1 MINQNDMLKMLME
14 NDTRLAQTEVKE
26 VPRINHGSANPSPW
40 PNNLPF
46 FRTDLGWWIY
56 NDGTRWLTEDEY
68 MIPVET
74 LQNHV
79 GPGILAGPVSIL
91 RTDYAPYFTRV
102 ETAAT
107 VTAPNNATNYWQ
119 VDIITINLAFAAV
132 DVIYAY
138 DTHLDTAGTRTLH
151 ATSAPAIP
159 NPTNRQF
166 IRGRFTTVL
175 APGALE
181 MTISAWHRLIIP

>member
-1 MINQNDMLKMLME
+1 MSEQNDMLRLLYE
-14 NDTRLAQTEVKE
+14 NETRLKQTETKE
-26 VPRINHGSANPSPW
+26 VARFNRGTVNPTSW
-40 PNNLPF
+40 PNNVPF
-46 FRTDLGWWIY
+46 YRTDLGLWIY
-56 NDGTRWLTEDEY
+56 FDGTRWLTENEY
-68 MIPVET
+68 MIPVQALT
-74 LQNHV
+74 AFP
-79 GPGILAGPVSIL
+79 GPGIVAGTITAL

-102 ETAAT
+102 ETTAT

-132 DVIYAY
+132 DVVYAY

-159 NPTNRQF
+159 APTNRQF

-181 MTISAWHRLIIP
+181 MTISAFYRLIIP